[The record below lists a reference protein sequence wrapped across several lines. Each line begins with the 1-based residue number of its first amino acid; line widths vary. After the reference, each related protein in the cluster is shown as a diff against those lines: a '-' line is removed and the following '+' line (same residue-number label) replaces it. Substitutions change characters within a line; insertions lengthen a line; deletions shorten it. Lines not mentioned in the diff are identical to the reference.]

1 MVLDAGT
8 VVTMNLMSS
17 KLAAA
22 KSESVIVEKLS
33 NRTISPA

>member
-8 VVTMNLMSS
+8 VVTINLMSS

-22 KSESVIVEKLS
+22 KFEFVIVEKLS
-33 NRTISPA
+33 SKTISPA